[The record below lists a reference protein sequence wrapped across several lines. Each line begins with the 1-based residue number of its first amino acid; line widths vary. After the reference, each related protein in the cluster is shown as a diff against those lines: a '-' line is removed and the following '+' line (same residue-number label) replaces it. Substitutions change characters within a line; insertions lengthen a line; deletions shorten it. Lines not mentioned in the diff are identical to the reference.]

1 MLSISLATCILQI
14 KNQLNQHL
22 ESNIKPF
29 DMVIG
34 AKGSPLQLVLSSVL
48 HIDNPTGNIL
58 LKDALKISKNPMVKE
73 VIPVSYGDNYKGYRI
88 LGTYDTYLTQY
99 GAKLREGKLFE
110 KSFEVVLGSYAA
122 QKLNLQLGSTLV
134 SAHGLAD
141 NALETHD
148 EKPFTVVGILEPTG
162 SVIDHLII
170 TNLESIWEVHEHGDE
185 EEHAEEHDGHTKKHD
200 DHEEHENEH
209 GEHEGEHD
217 NHEKHEDEHDEHQ
230 GEHDDHKEHDE
241 EHNEHQGEHDDHKE
255 HDDKHAEEHNDH
267 KEHEGEHDNHE
278 QHEDEREITSLLVK
292 FRNPLATLQLSRS
305 INEDTSMQAALPKF
319 EIERLMDFL
328 GIGFQAIN
336 SIALIIL
343 IVAGLSIFINL
354 IKTVRERK
362 QELAL
367 LRTYGASSIQLLQLV
382 FFEALFLS
390 VFGFLLGWLIGRFG
404 AWLLSFFTQDVY
416 GYSFVF
422 SLPDNRE
429 LLILFLVILTTF
441 LAAIMASLSIFRL
454 NVSKTISNA

>member
-58 LKDALKISKNPMVKE
+58 LKDALKISKNPMIKE
-73 VIPVSYGDNYKGYRI
+73 VIPVSYGDNYKGYKI
-88 LGTYDTYLTQY
+88 LGTYDTYLQQY
-99 GAKLREGKLFE
+99 GAELREGKLFE
-110 KSFEVVLGSYAA
+110 KSFEVVLGNYAA

-141 NALETHD
+141 NPLETHD

-185 EEHAEEHDGHTKKHD
+185 EEHAEEHEGHTEN
-200 DHEEHENEH
+200 HEEHDNEH
-209 GEHEGEHD
+209 AE
-217 NHEKHEDEHDEHQ
+217 
-230 GEHDDHKEHDE
+230 EHDDHKEHDE
-241 EHNEHQGEHDDHKE
+241 EHDEY
-255 HDDKHAEEHNDH
+255 
-267 KEHEGEHDNHE
+267 EGEHDHHE

-292 FRNPLATLQLSRS
+292 FRNPLATLQLSRH
-305 INEDTSMQAALPKF
+305 INEQTSMQAALPKF

-390 VFGFLLGWLIGRFG
+390 IFGFLLGWLLGRFG
-404 AWLLSFFTQDVY
+404 AWLLSFFTQDLY
-416 GYSFVF
+416 GYSFEF

-429 LLILFLVILTTF
+429 LLILFLVTLTTF
-441 LAAIMASLSIFRL
+441 LAAIIASLSIFKL
-454 NVSKTISNA
+454 NVSKTIANA

>member
-48 HIDNPTGNIL
+48 HIDNPTGNIF

-88 LGTYDTYLTQY
+88 LGTYDTYLKQY
-99 GAKLREGKLFE
+99 EAKLHEGKLFE

-141 NALETHD
+141 NPLETHD
-148 EKPFTVVGILEPTG
+148 EKPFTVVGILEPTE

-185 EEHAEEHDGHTKKHD
+185 EEHLEEHTEEHD
-200 DHEEHENEH
+200 DHEKHENEH
-209 GEHEGEHD
+209 EEEHD
-217 NHEKHEDEHDEHQ
+217 H
-230 GEHDDHKEHDE
+230 
-241 EHNEHQGEHDDHKE
+241 
-255 HDDKHAEEHNDH
+255 
-267 KEHEGEHDNHE
+267 HE
-278 QHEDEREITSLLVK
+278 QHKDEREITSLLVK
-292 FRNPLATLQLSRS
+292 FRNPLATLQLSRH
-305 INEDTSMQAALPKF
+305 INEQTSMQAALPKF

-390 VFGFLLGWLIGRFG
+390 IFGFLLGWLLGRFG
-404 AWLLSFFTQDVY
+404 AWLLSFFTQDLY
-416 GYSFVF
+416 GYSFEF

-429 LLILFLVILTTF
+429 LLILFLVTLTTF
-441 LAAIMASLSIFRL
+441 LAAIIASLSIFKL
-454 NVSKTISNA
+454 NVSKTIANA

>member
-22 ESNIKPF
+22 EINIKPF

-88 LGTYDTYLTQY
+88 LGTYDTYLKQY
-99 GAKLREGKLFE
+99 EAKLHEGKLFE

-141 NALETHD
+141 NTLETHD

-185 EEHAEEHDGHTKKHD
+185 KEHLEEHTEEHD
-200 DHEEHENEH
+200 DHEKHEN
-209 GEHEGEHD
+209 
-217 NHEKHEDEHDEHQ
+217 
-230 GEHDDHKEHDE
+230 EHDE
-241 EHNEHQGEHDDHKE
+241 EHDH
-255 HDDKHAEEHNDH
+255 
-267 KEHEGEHDNHE
+267 HE

-292 FRNPLATLQLSRS
+292 FRNPLATLQLSRY
-305 INEDTSMQAALPKF
+305 INEQTSMQAALPKF
-319 EIERLMDFL
+319 EIERLMEFL

-390 VFGFLLGWLIGRFG
+390 VFGFLLGWLLGRFG
-404 AWLLSFFTQDVY
+404 AWLLSFFTQDLY
-416 GYSFVF
+416 GYSFEF

-429 LLILFLVILTTF
+429 LLILFLVTLTTF
-441 LAAIMASLSIFRL
+441 LAAIIASLSIFKL

>member
-48 HIDNPTGNIL
+48 HIDNPTGNIF

-99 GAKLREGKLFE
+99 GAKVREGKLFE
-110 KSFEVVLGSYAA
+110 KSFDVVLGSYAA

-141 NALETHD
+141 NPLETHD

-185 EEHAEEHDGHTKKHD
+185 EEHAEEYEGHTGN
-200 DHEEHENEH
+200 HEEHDNEH
-209 GEHEGEHD
+209 AE
-217 NHEKHEDEHDEHQ
+217 
-230 GEHDDHKEHDE
+230 EHDDHKEHDE
-241 EHNEHQGEHDDHKE
+241 EHNEY
-255 HDDKHAEEHNDH
+255 
-267 KEHEGEHDNHE
+267 EGEHDHHE

-292 FRNPLATLQLSRS
+292 FRNPLATLQLSRY
-305 INEDTSMQAALPKF
+305 INEQTSMQAALPKF
-319 EIERLMDFL
+319 EIERLMEFL

-390 VFGFLLGWLIGRFG
+390 LLGFLLGWLLGRFG
-404 AWLLSFFTQDVY
+404 IWALSFFIQDLY
-416 GYSFVF
+416 GYGFAF

-429 LLILFLVILTTF
+429 LLILFLVTLTTF
-441 LAAIMASLSIFRL
+441 LAATIASLSIFKL
-454 NVSKTISNA
+454 NVSKTIANA

>member
-88 LGTYDTYLTQY
+88 LGTYDTYLKQY
-99 GAKLREGKLFE
+99 EAKLGEGKLFE

-185 EEHAEEHDGHTKKHD
+185 EEHLEEHTEEHDDHEKHENEHEEEHAEEHDD
-200 DHEEHENEH
+200 
-209 GEHEGEHD
+209 
-217 NHEKHEDEHDEHQ
+217 
-230 GEHDDHKEHDE
+230 
-241 EHNEHQGEHDDHKE
+241 
-255 HDDKHAEEHNDH
+255 
-267 KEHEGEHDNHE
+267 HE

-292 FRNPLATLQLSRS
+292 FRNPLATLQLSRY
-305 INEDTSMQAALPKF
+305 INEQTSMQAALPKF

-390 VFGFLLGWLIGRFG
+390 IFGFLLGWLLGRFG
-404 AWLLSFFTQDVY
+404 AWLLSFFTQDLY
-416 GYSFVF
+416 GYSFEF

-429 LLILFLVILTTF
+429 LLILFLVTLTTF
-441 LAAIMASLSIFRL
+441 LAAIIASLSIFKL
-454 NVSKTISNA
+454 NVSKTIANA